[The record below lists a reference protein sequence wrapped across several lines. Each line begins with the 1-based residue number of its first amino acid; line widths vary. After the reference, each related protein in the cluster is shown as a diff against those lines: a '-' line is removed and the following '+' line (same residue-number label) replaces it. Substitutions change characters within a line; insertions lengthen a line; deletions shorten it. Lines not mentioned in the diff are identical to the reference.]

1 MSSSNTIHDAWG
13 NLKVVVNVNNSH
25 NVNNTDEFDVVVSH
39 SLTIMSILISLPL
52 ECGCTLLDFLL
63 K

>member
-39 SLTIMSILISLPL
+39 SLTITSSLI
-52 ECGCTLLDFLL
+52 
-63 K
+63 